1 MLRFSLLIL
10 DRQEEEPG
18 RKLERGGE
26 APRQPHSQ
34 AGDAVGAVAGDM
46 EPLAR
51 VGCQPRV
58 PAREHAV
65 GVAEA
70 LAQGRQRVDVLVRR
84 RRDHG
89 HDEDGRGDPQG
100 SRGGDAC
107 HGVVW

>member
-1 MLRFSLLIL
+1 M
-10 DRQEEEPG
+10 QPG
-18 RKLERGGE
+18 RKE
-26 APRQPHSQ
+26 AAYLGHTCSQ

-70 LAQGRQRVDVLVRR
+70 LAQRRQGVDVLVEGLVAR
-84 RRDHG
+84 
-89 HDEDGRGDPQG
+89 
-100 SRGGDAC
+100 S
-107 HGVVW
+107 